1 MHGSC
6 RMLVTN
12 SLRVILLLCLLAPC
26 GEVLAKNAG
35 AKVEVNDPLHFTDG
49 DVSPA
54 DMRVFREAA
63 EDYRAVVEGKRP
75 VHAVVDTKAG
85 VLADGGTTF
94 YVGKG
99 YRLTIQ
105 CSIENASGRVVYFYG
120 PIISFDTFGV
130 SGEKTAL
137 SHVEIYSADALR
149 KLRGL

>member
-1 MHGSC
+1 MGS
-6 RMLVTN
+6 RLIAMKK
-12 SLRVILLLCLLAPC
+12 SLGLILLMGFLSPC
-26 GEVLAKNAG
+26 SEVLAKNAD

-75 VHAVVDTKAG
+75 VHAVVDKNAP
-85 VLADGGTTF
+85 LPADGGTTF
-94 YVGKG
+94 YIGTG

-105 CSIENASGRVVYFYG
+105 CSVENASGRVVYLYG

-130 SGEKTAL
+130 SGEKTTL